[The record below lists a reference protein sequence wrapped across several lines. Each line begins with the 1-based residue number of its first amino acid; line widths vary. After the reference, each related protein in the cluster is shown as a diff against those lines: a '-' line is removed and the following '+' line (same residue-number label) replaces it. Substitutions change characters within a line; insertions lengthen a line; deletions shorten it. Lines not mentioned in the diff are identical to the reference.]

1 MPEKEPLRK
10 AGQTYNF
17 DESLSEILVALEQI
31 KRNIPNGEIKVLQDK
46 IMSMEEFQ
54 NELKEEIKDDIREL
68 KKILLDPNTGVIVA
82 VNKSTEA
89 VRKSEEYIEKELK
102 PKIEKLT
109 QLESWKENVTRVL
122 WLLAAGV
129 ISIILNIF
137 FRN

>member
-1 MPEKEPLRK
+1 MSEKEPLRK
-10 AGQTYNF
+10 AAQPYNF

-31 KRNIPNGEIKVLQDK
+31 KRNIPNGEIKTLQEK
-46 IMSMEEFQ
+46 IANIEDFQ
-54 NELKEEIKDDIREL
+54 NELKEEIKDDLREI

-102 PKIEKLT
+102 PKIEKLA

-129 ISIILNIF
+129 ISILLNIF
-137 FRN
+137 FRS